1 MSLVG
6 TLKRRFVYL
15 VGALALAAA
24 FAFASAPKSDASVPM
39 IDYCTTAAIGFNYN
53 LQEYGWDWGA
63 TRAYWDEAA
72 VYCGWWGAG

>member
-6 TLKRRFVYL
+6 TVKLRIAYAL
-15 VGALALAAA
+15 SALALVAA
-24 FAFASAPKSDASVPM
+24 FAFASAGKAEAMVPD
-39 IDYCTTAAIGFNYN
+39 IGYCNMAAIAFNYN

-63 TRAYWDEAA
+63 TRAWWDEAA